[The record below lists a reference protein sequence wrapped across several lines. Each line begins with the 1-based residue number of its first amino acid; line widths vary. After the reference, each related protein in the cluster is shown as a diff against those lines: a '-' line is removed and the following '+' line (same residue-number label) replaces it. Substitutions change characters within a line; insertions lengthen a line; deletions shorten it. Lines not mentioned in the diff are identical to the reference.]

1 VAASDRRPLATA
13 LLLLLALAAPPLAG
27 ASSSSP
33 TPAPLAA
40 GQRGSYS
47 WTLKASRLAGPWPC
61 LSVAITHHH
70 GPFSY
75 DRSRF
80 RECVLSSPGLSRSA
94 QPLLVGGT
102 HLGAGASPRM
112 TVFGVLAAPGT
123 RRVRVTVSD
132 GLEAASL
139 SARLKPISLRVGR
152 AKDLRFALLA
162 LPGRHCVERLAI
174 ASAIGKALWQ
184 GSPGEYDCGYAEPA
198 AADPPTSPASSPP
211 AATPEAGAG

>member
-1 VAASDRRPLATA
+1 VAASDRRALATA
-13 LLLLLALAAPPLAG
+13 LLLLLALAAPPLAL
-27 ASSSSP
+27 ATSSP

-47 WTLKASRLAGPWPC
+47 WTLKASRLAGPRPC

-80 RECVLSSPGLSRSA
+80 RECVPSSPGLTRSA

-102 HLGAGASPRM
+102 NLGAAASPRM

-123 RRVRVTVSD
+123 RWVRVTVSD
-132 GLEAASL
+132 GLEATSI
-139 SARLKPISLRVGR
+139 SARLKPISLRAGR
-152 AKDLRFALLA
+152 AEHLRFALLA
-162 LPGRHCVERLAI
+162 LPGRHCVERLAT
-174 ASAIGKALWQ
+174 ASAIDKALWQ
-184 GSPGEYDCGYAEPA
+184 GTPGEHDCGYAEPA
-198 AADPPTSPASSPP
+198 AEDPPTSSASSPP
-211 AATPEAGAG
+211 AAPAEAAG

>member
-1 VAASDRRPLATA
+1 VAASDRRSLATA

-47 WTLKASRLAGPWPC
+47 WTLKASRLAGPRPC

-102 HLGAGASPRM
+102 HLGAAASPRM

-123 RRVRVTVSD
+123 RRVRITVSD
-132 GLEAASL
+132 GLKAASL
-139 SARLKPISLRVGR
+139 SARLKPISLRASR
-152 AKDLRFALLA
+152 AKHLRFALLA
-162 LPGRHCVERLAI
+162 LPGRHCVERLAT

-184 GSPGEYDCGYAEPA
+184 GTPGDDCGYAEPA
-198 AADPPTSPASSPP
+198 AEDLPPSSASSLLP
-211 AATPEAGAG
+211 AAPEAGAG

>member
-13 LLLLLALAAPPLAG
+13 LLLLLALAAPSLAL
-27 ASSSSP
+27 ASPSSP
-33 TPAPLAA
+33 TPSPLAA

-47 WTLKASRLAGPWPC
+47 WTVEGSRLAGPTPC
-61 LSVAITHHH
+61 LSVAITHRH

-80 RECVLSSPGLSRSA
+80 RECVPSSGLSRSA

-102 HLGAGASPRM
+102 HLGAAASPRM

-132 GLEAASL
+132 GLKAASI
-139 SARLKPISLRVGR
+139 SARLKPISLRAGR
-152 AKDLRFALLA
+152 ANNLRFAIIA
-162 LPGRHCVERLAI
+162 LPGRHCVERLAT
-174 ASAIGKALWQ
+174 ANAIGKDLWQ
-184 GSPGEYDCGYAEPA
+184 GTPGEHGCGYAEPA
-198 AADPPTSPASSPP
+198 AADPPTNSASSLPAPP
-211 AATPEAGAG
+211 ESGAG